1 MAWVCVGISSNNTIG
16 GGSSRVIRIPIEF
29 HEHIWWQK
37 LLWTRQEEVAN
48 IMKLSGV
55 VLEFED
61 FREGFFS
68 SVTNCQLEL
77 SNYVNEARCVW

>member
-1 MAWVCVGISSNNTIG
+1 VAKVVVMD
-16 GGSSRVIRIPIEF
+16 
-29 HEHIWWQK
+29 K
-37 LLWTRQEEVAN
+37 TRRSCN

-68 SVTNCQLEL
+68 SVANCHLEL
-77 SNYVNEARCVW
+77 SNSVNEARCVW